1 MALSEY
7 AALPGATDVG
17 RPKEITDAEILA
29 GARRCFIERGTGVS
43 AVEIGRELGISHTTI
58 FNRFG
63 SKEGLML
70 AALGPPQEAS
80 WINALEAGPD
90 ERAIS
95 QQLVEHAKAMSAYF
109 SELQVG
115 LSLLDAAGID
125 LSKAYR
131 NKKGESSPDRA
142 FRALASWLARAQQEE
157 RIARCDVET
166 LAATILGALL
176 GGAFKARV
184 TGKSV
189 TAAGHE
195 IYIERFIALLWNG
208 IGND

>member
-1 MALSEY
+1 L
-7 AALPGATDVG
+7 G
-17 RPKEITDAEILA
+17 RPKEITDAEIVA

-43 AVEIGRELGISHTTI
+43 AVEIARELGISHTTI

-70 AALGPPQEAS
+70 ASLGPPEEAS
-80 WINALEAGPD
+80 WIAALDAGPD
-90 ERAIS
+90 QRAICT
-95 QQLVEHAKAMSAYF
+95 QLVAHAKAMSAYF

-125 LSKAYR
+125 LSKKYR
-131 NKKGESSPDRA
+131 SGKGESSPDRA
-142 FRALASWLARAQQEE
+142 FRALVGWLERAQKQG
-157 RIARCDVET
+157 RTAKCDVET

-184 TGKSV
+184 TGKPV
-189 TAAGHE
+189 TAAAHDT
-195 IYIERFIALLWNG
+195 YIERFIDLLWHG
-208 IGND
+208 ISNE